1 MRSCPDTDINFP
13 LIPVAIIISFP
24 TLQDV
29 LSDLNIPSP
38 VKFSPEFPVFRYLFY
53 LNIPCRIY
61 RSRDGL
67 SANKKEQQS
76 IKEIA
81 KILV

>member
-29 LSDLNIPSP
+29 LSDLNIPYLA
-38 VKFSPEFPVFRYLFY
+38 KFPPEFPVLRYLFY
-53 LNIPCRIY
+53 LNIPCPIY

-67 SANKKEQQS
+67 SADKKEEKS